1 MAITK
6 SFKLAELIRHLTYD
20 STTDSITTAKS
31 MSTKE
36 RTRGNATK
44 TATTQFNLDTFA
56 HATFRAAKYIIAM
69 SRGSDF
75 HSTEIMLVHDGSAV
89 TLTQYGTLKDAT
101 IATFDADIS
110 GDNVRLRCT
119 PASSSSSVIK
129 FERILVDAY

>member
-6 SFKLAELIRHLTYD
+6 SFKLAELIRHLSYD

-44 TATTQFNLDTFA
+44 TATTQFNLDTLA

-129 FERILVDAY
+129 FERILVDA

>member
-6 SFKLAELIRHLTYD
+6 SFKLAELIRHLSYD

-75 HSTEIMLVHDGSAV
+75 HSTEIMLVRDGSAV
-89 TLTQYGTLKDAT
+89 ILTQSGTLKDAT

-119 PASSSSSVIK
+119 PASSTSSVIK
-129 FERILVDAY
+129 FERILVDA

>member
-6 SFKLAELIRHLTYD
+6 SFKLAELIRHLSYD

-110 GDNVRLRCT
+110 GDNVRL
-119 PASSSSSVIK
+119 
-129 FERILVDAY
+129 

>member
-1 MAITK
+1 MAITN

-20 STTDSITTAKS
+20 STSDSITTTKS
-31 MSTKE
+31 MTSKQK
-36 RTRGNATK
+36 TRGATTK

-56 HATFRAAKYIIAM
+56 KTSFRAARYIVAM

-89 TLTQYGTLKDAT
+89 TITQYGTLKDAT

-110 GDNVRLRCT
+110 GSDVRLRCT
-119 PASSSSSVIK
+119 PASNSSSVIK
-129 FERILVDAY
+129 FERTLVDA

>member
-6 SFKLAELIRHLTYD
+6 SFKLAELIRHLSYD

-75 HSTEIMLVHDGSAV
+75 HSTEIMLIHDGSAV

-129 FERILVDAY
+129 FERILVDA

>member
-6 SFKLAELIRHLTYD
+6 SFKLAELIRHLSYD

-129 FERILVDAY
+129 FERILVDA